1 MPTQPP
7 AQAQAQV
14 LRVFYA
20 AAKNLSFSKAAQELY
35 ITQPAVT
42 KHMRAL
48 EEHYEV
54 LLFERVGNKITLTP
68 AGQIMLEH
76 VELILAEYQNLS
88 YAMHRLSNKHVGQ
101 LRLGAS
107 STIAQYVIAPYLAA
121 FLEHYPDAQVSLIN
135 GNSREIERALTEHDI
150 DLGMVEGITR
160 QPTLNYSAFM
170 ADELVVLTGHR
181 HAPPQ
186 SHLTIEQFKTM
197 PLVLRERG
205 SGTLEAIEHD
215 LSAQHLKLN
224 DLNIQLFLGSTE
236 AIKLFVQNSHALCI
250 LSRTAITR
258 ELQDG
263 LLTEL
268 TVEGLS
274 FKRNFS
280 FVQGRPPK
288 THDSPL
294 YRLCPNPQRPSS
306 QCPRPQRG
314 KPALNAPEEPM
325 ALITPEPAAELAQRG
340 LKTISFCAI
349 PSLSGG
355 TTKIWFHPP
364 E

>member
-1 MPTQPP
+1 MLDFR
-7 AQAQAQV
+7 

-107 STIAQYVIAPYLAA
+107 STIAQYVIAPYLAS
-121 FLEHYPDAQVSLIN
+121 FLEHFPNATVSLIN

-186 SHLTIEQFKTM
+186 SHLTLEQFKTM

-280 FVQGRPPK
+280 FVQGPG
-288 THDSPL
+288 
-294 YRLCPNPQRPSS
+294 PQ
-306 QCPRPQRG
+306 
-314 KPALNAPEEPM
+314 KPMTARFIDFVLQSVAQTSINRRAL
-325 ALITPEPAAELAQRG
+325 PAQ
-340 LKTISFCAI
+340 
-349 PSLSGG
+349 
-355 TTKIWFHPP
+355 H
-364 E
+364 

>member
-1 MPTQPP
+1 MLDFR
-7 AQAQAQV
+7 

-42 KHMRAL
+42 KHIRAL

-54 LLFERVGNKITLTP
+54 LLFERAGNKITLTP

-76 VELILAEYQNLS
+76 VELILGEYQNLS

-170 ADELVVLTGHR
+170 DDELLVLTGSYNHK
-181 HAPPQ
+181 
-186 SHLTIEQFKTM
+186 LTPKRSLTLAEFKTI

-250 LSRTAITR
+250 LSRTAITH

-268 TVEGLS
+268 TVEGLN

-280 FVQGRPPK
+280 FVQGPG
-288 THDSPL
+288 
-294 YRLCPNPQRPSS
+294 PQ
-306 QCPRPQRG
+306 
-314 KPALNAPEEPM
+314 KPMTARFIDFVLQSVAQTSINRSAL
-325 ALITPEPAAELAQRG
+325 PAQ
-340 LKTISFCAI
+340 
-349 PSLSGG
+349 
-355 TTKIWFHPP
+355 H
-364 E
+364 